1 MDKNLLGK
9 TLNIEFIKITICDS
23 IKQILLLK
31 TIIRKYWL
39 FWGNSI
45 CNIVTKL

>member
-1 MDKNLLGK
+1 MDKNLVGQ
-9 TLNIEFIKITICDS
+9 TLNIEFIKVTFCDS

-39 FWGNSI
+39 FWETQFV
-45 CNIVTKL
+45 IVT